1 MTECRLFLIKSCRM
15 IMFFFMTQKI
25 KHYHRFCAKGILA
38 VFVSSQVALGALIN
52 HFMHEK
58 RYSGHILTCLV
69 TIPLFT
75 GQKVYRT
82 SNMGM
87 CGVGMGVVVIK

>member
-1 MTECRLFLIKSCRM
+1 MQTFLDKLLQNDHVLFHDPEDKALPSV
-15 IMFFFMTQKI
+15 
-25 KHYHRFCAKGILA
+25 CAKGTLA
-38 VFVSSQVALGALIN
+38 TFVSSQVALGALIN

-82 SNMGM
+82 SNRVCVELGWESLLSNNR
-87 CGVGMGVVVIK
+87 